1 METSFACYG
10 RRIRNRETNGSL
22 YNPCR
27 GEVGPSHC
35 TLLNRFI
42 SKRKIKEDKRI
53 QPQLPADRTTIL
65 RRSIRSGEG
74 GRLQITFRRRISS
87 LPTNPILPSPLPNH
101 HFQIANDVPGCLHAD
116 FNFLPKRTNE
126 DREYWSRQAEE
137 EDSRRAIIIITR
149 PSRSKSPA
157 VE

>member
-10 RRIRNRETNGSL
+10 RRIGNRETNGSL

-74 GRLQITFRRRISS
+74 GRLQITFRRISS
-87 LPTNPILPSPLPNH
+87 LPTNPSSSLSLSS
-101 HFQIANDVPGCLHAD
+101 QITT
-116 FNFLPKRTNE
+116 F
-126 DREYWSRQAEE
+126 
-137 EDSRRAIIIITR
+137 
-149 PSRSKSPA
+149 KSPTMYQNVYTPILTSSRNERTRIASIGADKRKRRIA
-157 VE
+157 VARSLS